1 MALKIFLLKL
11 KEENSTF
18 ANKRKTEHLYRK
30 HAGIKISLGDAIDV
44 ITAVGAGKT
53 VEVLFNTNNLAKIE
67 ADFLNHSIVIL
78 PKDPA

>member
-18 ANKRKTEHLYRK
+18 VNKRKTEHLYRK
-30 HAGIKISLGDAIDV
+30 YAGIKISLENAIDV
-44 ITAVGAGKT
+44 ITSVGAGKT

-67 ADFLNHSIVIL
+67 TEFLKHSIVIT
-78 PKDPA
+78 PKEV